1 MDYLRG
7 RKKHGWGRG
16 WFLTRS
22 LISTRIR
29 KHENLIIFQI
39 CFFYDF
45 RAEEVLAKKG
55 VQDLWHG
62 KVLKSGS
69 HSLKHEFQNSISST
83 YPDFQRNVFGRL
95 VHTSQ
100 DGAEQHFPKYS
111 LGNLRC
117 TSRKGPCGQLIW
129 VNLFFKISH
138 LRIYYAHEHFN
149 IPLPHKSI
157 VHSALLLCF
166 HVEGNQFLAS
176 WGGGCLA
183 MCLAFVSEYARMLYT
198 PYLSRSFKWAW
209 IIWVNLFAPAL
220 CYEDTVA
227 QVRDWSFSRAE
238 LTRTKPSQSWPT
250 DLGAERI
257 VRRKSQVWR

>member
-176 WGGGCLA
+176 WGGGVLGHVSCL
-183 MCLAFVSEYARMLYT
+183 CQWICSHVIYT
-198 PYLSRSFKWAW
+198 LSKQKLQMGLN
-209 IIWVNLFAPAL
+209 NLGQPL
-220 CYEDTVA
+220 CSCPVLWGHCGSSKGLVL
-227 QVRDWSFSRAE
+227 QSSR
-238 LTRTKPSQSWPT
+238 TH
-250 DLGAERI
+250 
-257 VRRKSQVWR
+257 